1 MRGHIFGEDRK
12 ASDENPRTQ
21 LEQKQVIH
29 SRTKSFTTNITPS
42 FALQDPCIHNL
53 DRSSRFYL
61 DYYNLRVAKLFILYD
76 IAVAARHFANAGQS
90 FDQVNDG
97 LSPRFI
103 NANLDAFHFKQQAIK
118 ALSLSLSHPEPS
130 QKDAIMPAIL
140 LLIFLDLLESGIEG
154 WKYHLRGAEGL
165 VNLSHSMLEPSD
177 SKSINGNPGET
188 VEETRRFI
196 TRQFSLVSTFG
207 GALSGSKS
215 SPEFCMNF
223 DESRHHESIIRS
235 FLGCPVF
242 LLRAIRYFSNQRH
255 VIKSLDMHDDL
266 SIHEHVQNTLSML
279 ELTANFDCLEWASN
293 SVESS
298 VSSAAELQKLSLLS
312 QAYKTATILYGNR
325 VLRAFKTS
333 TGPIASDN
341 EELVLRLLDVIES
354 LQCDPAL
361 FKCLLWPTFIAGLEC
376 QTHSEQNLVIGF
388 LKMLWNLTSC
398 LNVINAS
405 KMVHDN
411 WKRKNFDGNLASGE
425 SELYVIEQGWLLI

>member
-1 MRGHIFGEDRK
+1 
-12 ASDENPRTQ
+12 
-21 LEQKQVIH
+21 
-29 SRTKSFTTNITPS
+29 
-42 FALQDPCIHNL
+42 
-53 DRSSRFYL
+53 
-61 DYYNLRVAKLFILYD
+61 
-76 IAVAARHFANAGQS
+76 
-90 FDQVNDG
+90 
-97 LSPRFI
+97 
-103 NANLDAFHFKQQAIK
+103 
-118 ALSLSLSHPEPS
+118 
-130 QKDAIMPAIL
+130 
-140 LLIFLDLLESGIEG
+140 
-154 WKYHLRGAEGL
+154 
-165 VNLSHSMLEPSD
+165 
-177 SKSINGNPGET
+177 
-188 VEETRRFI
+188 
-196 TRQFSLVSTFG
+196 
-207 GALSGSKS
+207 
-215 SPEFCMNF
+215 
-223 DESRHHESIIRS
+223 
-235 FLGCPVF
+235 
-242 LLRAIRYFSNQRH
+242 
-255 VIKSLDMHDDL
+255 MHDDL

-312 QAYKTATILYGNR
+312 QAYKTATILYGKR

-425 SELYVIEQGWLLI
+425 SELYVIEQGWLLIWSVVLLPCNICNEYTRKPSQKAKGSSGWLQSNSILVDSTNMSAYLAQ

>member
-29 SRTKSFTTNITPS
+29 SRTKSLTTNITPS

-90 FDQVNDG
+90 FDQVSDG

-165 VNLSHSMLEPSD
+165 VNLSHSMLESSD

-207 GALSGSKS
+207 GALSGT
-215 SPEFCMNF
+215 MNPLF
-223 DESRHHESIIRS
+223 EAFWDVLYS
-235 FLGCPVF
+235 FLELSVISRTKDTARKFAPDSPTWHNF
-242 LLRAIRYFSNQRH
+242 L
-255 VIKSLDMHDDL
+255 
-266 SIHEHVQNTLSML
+266 
-279 ELTANFDCLEWASN
+279 
-293 SVESS
+293 
-298 VSSAAELQKLSLLS
+298 
-312 QAYKTATILYGNR
+312 
-325 VLRAFKTS
+325 
-333 TGPIASDN
+333 
-341 EELVLRLLDVIES
+341 
-354 LQCDPAL
+354 
-361 FKCLLWPTFIAGLEC
+361 
-376 QTHSEQNLVIGF
+376 IG
-388 LKMLWNLTSC
+388 T
-398 LNVINAS
+398 
-405 KMVHDN
+405 
-411 WKRKNFDGNLASGE
+411 
-425 SELYVIEQGWLLI
+425 EQGFHFPNLN